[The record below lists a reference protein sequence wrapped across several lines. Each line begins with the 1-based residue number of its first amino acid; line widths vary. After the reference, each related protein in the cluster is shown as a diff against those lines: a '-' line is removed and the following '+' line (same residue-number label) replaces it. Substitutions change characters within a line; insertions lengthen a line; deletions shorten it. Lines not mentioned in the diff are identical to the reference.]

1 MQSPDSISENVS
13 NSEKAALGSLE
24 PVDNG
29 SLSDQGYEKLRLTL
43 ECFELRLQAA
53 TQPPADLNEALAD
66 LRMAVTGLAEGSGLE
81 QSLQV
86 EIYKQLRLL
95 ETDWAFLRMA
105 RQPATFAQRRSTM
118 QERLK
123 LLQNYCAH
131 GQTLAAGEGTIAP
144 DQGQM

>member
-1 MQSPDSISENVS
+1 MQSPDSMSKNTS
-13 NSEKAALGSLE
+13 NLKKEALDSLE
-24 PVDNG
+24 SANNR
-29 SLSDQGYEKLRLTL
+29 SLSDRGYEKLRLAL

-53 TQPPADLNEALAD
+53 TQPPADLNEVLAD

-123 LLQNYCAH
+123 LLQGYCAH
-131 GQTLAAGEGTIAP
+131 GQTLAAGEGAIAP
-144 DQGQM
+144 DHGP

>member
-1 MQSPDSISENVS
+1 M
-13 NSEKAALGSLE
+13 
-24 PVDNG
+24 
-29 SLSDQGYEKLRLTL
+29 
-43 ECFELRLQAA
+43 QAA
-53 TQPPADLNEALAD
+53 TQPPADLNEVLAD

-123 LLQNYCAH
+123 LLQGYCAH
-131 GQTLAAGEGTIAP
+131 GQTLAADEGAIAP
-144 DQGQM
+144 DHGP